1 LLSKYGSSR
10 SRSSGAQ
17 ESATA
22 ALGLKSTKKTL
33 LGGY

>member
-22 ALGLKSTKKTL
+22 GVSLQQQWQ
-33 LGGY
+33 